1 MPDLVIVESPG
12 KTRKINDILGAAYRV
27 RASFGHVRDLP
38 AKDSG
43 SRPSA
48 LAGLDVA
55 AGWKPV
61 WEVIPEKARVVAE
74 LREAAG
80 RGLVYLAT
88 DLDREGEA
96 IAWHLRDLLGG
107 PEDRFRRVTFSEI
120 TPAAV
125 RAAFAAPRGID
136 YALVAAQQ
144 ARRFLDR
151 LVGYSVSPLLSRRFA
166 ARLSAGRV
174 QSAALRIL
182 VDRDEQVRVFEATPF
197 YGLDAKLPAGPGF
210 DDPVVAQLVDDRGDV
225 RRMDARADADALAAA
240 LAAVPFR
247 LDAVEVVDAS
257 QNPRPP
263 FTTSTLQQAASSRVK
278 MSVSDTMAVAQKLY
292 EGGRITYMRS
302 DAVALA
308 DEAVAAARAWLV
320 SAFGAAAV
328 PPKPPVYPARE
339 GAQEAHEAIRPTDP
353 ACAGADLADDAQRR
367 LYALIRRRLLASQMR
382 PARLR
387 RTTWKLVAHPPA
399 GEAVPFVARGRVVVD
414 PGFHRVLPPASA
426 ADEPP
431 AVPDLPAGHV
441 FAQPVP
447 LEVSTS
453 WTKPPPRFTEASLV
467 AQLESEE
474 VGRPSTYAQTLR
486 VLTDR
491 GYVLVDGRVFVVTPL
506 GRLVCGALVR
516 HFPRVT
522 DVGFTAQFERSLDAV
537 AAGKLACK
545 VLLDR
550 FYGTFSRELEAAG
563 GDRDFS
569 LPRPAVVRGLG
580 CATCSG
586 PMALLFDAGRLVV
599 ACRHCSPPATLA
611 WAPKRAARKAR
622 RPESDAK
629 AATEQAAADQRLQAR
644 CGLCAG
650 AQQRWK
656 LSSGGWLHLCQ
667 AWPACAGVAYERGRA
682 PAGAKRRSPARPR
695 SSASRR

>member
-1 MPDLVIVESPG
+1 MSDLVIVESPG

-38 AKDSG
+38 SKGSG
-43 SRPSA
+43 SRPSV

-55 AGWKPV
+55 AGWKPA
-61 WEVIPEKARVVAE
+61 WEVIPDKARVVAE
-74 LREAAG
+74 LREAARAG
-80 RGLVYLAT
+80 VVYLAT

-107 PEDRFRRVTFSEI
+107 PEERFRRVTFSEI
-120 TPAAV
+120 TPDAI

-151 LVGYSVSPLLSRRFA
+151 LVGYSVSPLLSRRFV

-182 VDRDEQVRVFEATPF
+182 VDRDEQIRVFEAAPF
-197 YGLDAKLPAGPGF
+197 YGVDALLPPAPGF
-210 DDPVVAQLVDDRGDV
+210 SDPVTAQLVDDRGEV
-225 RRMDARADADALAAA
+225 RRFDDRAGADGLAAG

-247 LDAVEVVDAS
+247 LVGVEVVDAS

-263 FTTSTLQQAASSRVK
+263 FTTSTLQQAASSRLK

-308 DEAVAAARAWLV
+308 PEAVAAARAWLV
-320 SAFGAAAV
+320 SAFGPGAV
-328 PPKPPVYPARE
+328 PEKAPVYAARE
-339 GAQEAHEAIRPTDP
+339 GAQEAHEAVRPTDP
-353 ACAGADLADDAQRR
+353 AYGGAGLPDDSQRR
-367 LYALIRRRLLASQMR
+367 LYDLVRRRLLASQMR

-387 RTTWKLVAHPPA
+387 RSTWRVDARPDGSPPLR
-399 GEAVPFVARGRVVVD
+399 FVARGRVVVD

-431 AVPDLPAGHV
+431 AVPDLPEGHV
-441 FAQPVP
+441 WPAPVP

-467 AQLESEE
+467 AELESRG

-486 VLTDR
+486 VLSDR
-491 GYVLVDGRVFVVTPL
+491 GYVLVDGRVFVVSPL
-506 GRLVCGALVR
+506 GRLVCRALVR
-516 HFPRVT
+516 HFPRVS
-522 DVGFTAQFERSLDAV
+522 DVGFTADFERSLDEV
-537 AAGKLACK
+537 ASGKLAYK
-545 VLLDR
+545 ALLDR
-550 FYGTFSRELEAAG
+550 FYGTFSGELDAAG
-563 GDRDFS
+563 ADREFA
-569 LPRPAVVRGLG
+569 LPRPALVADLRCSG
-580 CATCSG
+580 CSG
-586 PMALLFDAGRLVV
+586 PMALLFDAGALVV
-599 ACRHCSPPATLA
+599 ACRHCNPPVTLS
-611 WAPKRAARKAR
+611 WAPKRASR
-622 RPESDAK
+622 RVPKRESDQK
-629 AATEQAAADQRLQAR
+629 AAAEQAAADQRLQVR
-644 CGLCAG
+644 CAVCGG

-656 LSSGGWLHLCQ
+656 LSTGGWLHLCQ
-667 AWPACAGVAYERGRA
+667 AWPACAGVRYEAPRG
-682 PAGAKRRSPARPR
+682 AR
-695 SSASRR
+695 SRRASSSRAAARTPGR